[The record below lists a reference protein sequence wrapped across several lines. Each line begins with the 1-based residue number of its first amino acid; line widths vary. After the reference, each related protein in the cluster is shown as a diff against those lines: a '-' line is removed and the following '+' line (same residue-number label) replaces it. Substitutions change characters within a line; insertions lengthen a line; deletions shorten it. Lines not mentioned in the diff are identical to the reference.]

1 MREGYFESS
10 IKWREKIIEEVLK
23 GELENLMSEKPE
35 ENSHSPKENPP
46 QGNKMQENIEIKE
59 SKEIEDIKEAE

>member
-23 GELENLMSEKPE
+23 GELENLMSEKLVQDDKTAQE
-35 ENSHSPKENPP
+35 EVKNNENEKSSEKSSDDLKE
-46 QGNKMQENIEIKE
+46 G
-59 SKEIEDIKEAE
+59 